1 MMSGDEEDGC
11 MAEYSFEILCRTDKS
26 VLDQGRQHQ
35 LEGPEDHE
43 DILHPLRE
51 AANRVGRE
59 VEKFA
64 EVLDGYNP
72 LRVDDMEDRHA
83 RTVDLIDKYYTIAK
97 DTSSRLREQHQ
108 AERRKK
114 DGKAWRKK
122 MWGMKIAQ
130 DTDEFDSDES
140 DSEHLPQRSGQTTVR
155 DMERWEQEAQTWN
168 LLARLVQLRYPQPGT
183 VRGNNTD
190 KPVNQYSTEK
200 ELWSNFLA
208 TDEIAVERK
217 TVLEWLKS
225 TAEESGEDIDDLVQE
240 LQHNANRGDMIAAG
254 WLHTKMAI
262 KGVKRSIGA
271 QESIDS
277 ASSAMKNAS
286 RTELLVTQL
295 DPDAVSRQGRRLEA
309 EDQYFER
316 AVWLGCYAM
325 LRRGRSLDDI
335 REWCIERSQV
345 WRAVSMAGLPDGQS
359 EEDNGEGIDPQSWPL
374 WRRMCYALA
383 HNEEGDDY
391 ERAVYG
397 ILSGDIASVEPVCRS
412 LDDFLFA
419 NYNALLRT
427 QFDQYLQTIY
437 SSGSVPAAV
446 GAFGI
451 SDAVQQHGEPR
462 SAGKRL
468 IELLTNDPRTKTE
481 MLQPMKMLQGVLI
494 ANDFQSFIHQQGL
507 ALSKFANATSRSNLI
522 PAETIEPENLEKYI
536 DDQDHD
542 SLRVFTHVLLV
553 FMSLDVNLG
562 GIWKRTAVENVIVSY
577 VTFLRLSG
585 KEELIPLYCSQLSGT
600 RRYAALARS
609 LIDITDQEQR
619 VTQIRLIR
627 ELGLDVQEFVR
638 KQSQFLFQD
647 FSDSVNDYPATK
659 SFKLLRNGEDGRRE
673 IIPDFFGE
681 EVEIDRP
688 DLLLIR
694 SLEWYLLIDGLWS
707 ETFLIGTL
715 LHSRFFSKTLIL
727 HLQDNN

>member
-1 MMSGDEEDGC
+1 
-11 MAEYSFEILCRTDKS
+11 MAVWWTIPLEYRTTADQPA
-26 VLDQGRQHQ
+26 LDHGRPQQ

-72 LRVDDMEDRHA
+72 LRANDKEEKHA
-83 RTVDLIDKYYTIAK
+83 RTVDLIDQYHAIAR
-97 DTSSRLREQHQ
+97 DAATRLREQHK

-114 DGKAWRKK
+114 DGKTWRKK
-122 MWGMKIAQ
+122 MRGIKIAQ

-140 DSEHLPQRSGQTTVR
+140 DNEVLPQKSGLTTVH
-155 DMERWEQEAQTWN
+155 DMERWEQEAHTWD

-183 VRGNNTD
+183 EKSKSVD
-190 KPVNQYSTEK
+190 KPVNEYSTEK
-200 ELWSNFLA
+200 ELWVNFLA
-208 TDEIAVERK
+208 TDEVAIERK

-225 TAEESGEDIDDLVQE
+225 TADKSGEDIDDLVQE
-240 LQHNANRGDMIAAG
+240 LQHNANRGDMIAHG
-254 WLHTKMAI
+254 WLHTSLEI
-262 KGVKRSIGA
+262 KRVKRSIGI
-271 QESIDS
+271 QESMDS
-277 ASSAMKNAS
+277 DSSAMKNTS
-286 RTELLVTQL
+286 GTELLITQL
-295 DPDAVSRQGRRLEA
+295 DPDAVSRQGRKLEA

-316 AVWLGCYAM
+316 SVWLGCYEM

-335 REWCIERSQV
+335 REWCIDRSQI
-345 WRAVSMAGLPDGQS
+345 WRAVSMAGLPDEHS
-359 EEDNGEGIDPQSWPL
+359 EEEEGIDPQSWPL

-383 HNEEGDDY
+383 RNEDGDDY

-397 ILSGDIASVEPVCRS
+397 ILSGDITSVEPVCRS
-412 LDDFLFA
+412 LDDFLFT
-419 NYNALLRT
+419 NYNALLRS

-437 SSGSVPAAV
+437 STGSVPATV
-446 GAFGI
+446 RSFGI
-451 SDAVQQHGEPR
+451 SDAVQQHGEPQ
-462 SAGKRL
+462 SAGQRL
-468 IELLTNDPRTKTE
+468 IELLGNDPRTKTE
-481 MLQPMKMLQGVLI
+481 ILQPMKMLQSVLI

-507 ALSKFANATSRSNLI
+507 ALSKFANAASRSTLI
-522 PAETIEPENLEKYI
+522 PAETVEPENLENYI

-553 FMSLDVNLG
+553 FMSLDVDLG
-562 GIWKRTAVENVIVSY
+562 GIWTRTAVENVIVSY

-600 RRYAALARS
+600 RRYATLARS

-638 KQSQFLFQD
+638 KQSQYLFHD
-647 FSDSVNDYPATK
+647 YSDSVDDYPATK
-659 SFKLLRNGEDGRRE
+659 SFKLFRNGQDGRRE

-681 EVEIDRP
+681 DTDIDRP

-707 ETFLIGTL
+707 ETFMIGTML
-715 LHSRFFSKTLIL
+715 YSRFFSKAVISYL
-727 HLQDNN
+727 